1 MQPKIIAIIMLM
13 LLLVLTSCG
22 HPVEPAPAAAVPAPI
37 AENQPI
43 EGPTPVSASAPT
55 PTQAPVVI
63 GPALSV
69 SQTYNIKEHV
79 TYSGA
84 RSNQKKVV
92 ALTFDDGPDS
102 KYTDQILNLLKK
114 QNITATF
121 FVIGEHAAAHK
132 DVMKRI
138 ISAGHEIGN
147 HSWSHSDLTK
157 LDERQLEA
165 EIDKTDE
172 IIQSLTNQPTTLL
185 RPPYGALSQQVVE
198 YAEKSHKIVNWSVD
212 SRDWEGISTERIL
225 QNIKKEVK
233 PGAIILQHSAGGKN
247 GNLSNTVQALPQ
259 IIAYLKEHGYQ
270 FVTVSNLISQNGPTQ

>member
-13 LLLVLTSCG
+13 LLLVLSSCG
-22 HPVEPAPAAAVPAPI
+22 HPVDPAPAAVVPAPI
-37 AENQPI
+37 VENQPI
-43 EGPTPVSASAPT
+43 EAPTPVSVSAPT
-55 PTQAPVVI
+55 STPAPVVM
-63 GPALSV
+63 GPALTASPA
-69 SQTYNIKEHV
+69 YNIKEHV

-84 RSNQKKVV
+84 RSNQKKLV

-157 LDERQLEA
+157 LDEQQLEA

-172 IIQSLTNQPTTLL
+172 VIQSLTNQPTTLL
-185 RPPYGALSQQVVE
+185 RPPYGAVSQQVIE

-225 QNIKKEVK
+225 QNIKKEVR

-247 GNLSNTVQALPQ
+247 GNLSNTVQALPL

-270 FVTVSNLISQNGPTQ
+270 FVTVSNLISQNVPNQ